1 MISVWAL
8 LRAGEGVTVLP
19 AHSAPEPETGLVFIP
34 LRAPVLRRSMGLLK
48 LVDGHVTPA
57 SQAFEEVAR
66 EQFRRLSGKGLR
78 AS

>member
-1 MISVWAL
+1 
-8 LRAGEGVTVLP
+8 
-19 AHSAPEPETGLVFIP
+19 